1 MRKLRVGGGDLR
13 PVTNPRTCDGSL
25 PSVSL
30 SSLPS
35 AIVDQ
40 RAKERVGGRLDI
52 IGFDLVA
59 TEQLPI
65 GQHPARRARDASPHN
80 MEGVALGIP
89 PAGAGQREG
98 AAEGKK

>member
-40 RAKERVGGRLDI
+40 RVKERVGGRLDI

-65 GQHPARRARDASPHN
+65 GQHQARRARDAERN
-80 MEGVALGIP
+80 TVV
-89 PAGAGQREG
+89 
-98 AAEGKK
+98 EGKRVYVSGDLGGSRITKQK